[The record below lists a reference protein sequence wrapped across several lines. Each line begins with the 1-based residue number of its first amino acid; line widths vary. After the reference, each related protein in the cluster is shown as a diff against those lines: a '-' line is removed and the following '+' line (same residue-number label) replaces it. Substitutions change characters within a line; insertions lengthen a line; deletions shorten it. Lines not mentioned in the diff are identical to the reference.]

1 VNWGAPFPQ
10 GVPFFP
16 AAREGVKWMKRR
28 TDMLTAL
35 FYVGP
40 AVLFL
45 LVYQVYP
52 ALQTVYL
59 SFLDRRS
66 ESFVG
71 LENYKYVFTSQT
83 MLRAF
88 KNNLLWLVLFTAGTV
103 GLGLLFAILVDRV
116 KYERIAKSIIFM
128 PMAISFVGAGV
139 VWKFIYAYKPSGA
152 EQIGLLNQIMVVLG
166 FEPKGWLLESPIN
179 NLALIVV
186 GLWIWTGYCMVILSA
201 AYKGIPKELMEA
213 GQVDGA
219 NDWQVFRH
227 IIIPEMRPALTMVTT
242 TMLVN
247 VLKIFDIIYVMTN
260 GNYGTEVIANRMF
273 KEMFQFANTGRASAI
288 AVVLF
293 VMIIPIMYANIR
305 QKLKGEG

>member
-1 VNWGAPFPQ
+1 VIW
-10 GVPFFP
+10 
-16 AAREGVKWMKRR
+16 VKRK
-28 TDMLTAL
+28 TSALTPL

-52 ALQTVYL
+52 ALQTIYL

-71 LENYKYVFTSQT
+71 LDNYKYVFTSQV

-116 KYERIAKSIIFM
+116 KYERLAKSIIFM

-139 VWKFIYAYKPSGA
+139 VWKFMYSYKPAGA
-152 EQIGLLNQIMVVLG
+152 EQIGLLNQIMVILG
-166 FEPKGWLLESPIN
+166 FEPKGWLLENPVN

-201 AYKGIPKELMEA
+201 AYKGIPKELLEA

-260 GNYGTEVIANRMF
+260 GNFGTEVIANRMF
-273 KEMFQFANTGRASAI
+273 KEMFQYANTGRASAI

-293 VMIIPIMYANIR
+293 LMIIPIMFANIR

>member
-1 VNWGAPFPQ
+1 L
-10 GVPFFP
+10 
-16 AAREGVKWMKRR
+16 VKRK
-28 TDMLTAL
+28 TNALTPL
-35 FYVGP
+35 LYVGP

-52 ALQTVYL
+52 ALQTIYL

-71 LENYKYVFTSQT
+71 LANYKYVFTSQT

-88 KNNLLWLVLFTAGTV
+88 KNNLLWLVVFTAGTV

-116 KYERIAKSIIFM
+116 RYERLAKSIIFM
-128 PMAISFVGAGV
+128 PMAVSFVGAGV
-139 VWKFIYAYKPSGA
+139 VWKFIYAYRPAGA
-152 EQIGLLNQIMVVLG
+152 EQIGLLNQIVTVLG
-166 FEPKGWLLESPIN
+166 LEPKGWLLENPIN

-227 IIIPEMRPALTMVTT
+227 IIVPEMRPALTMVTT

-260 GNYGTEVIANRMF
+260 GNFGTEVIANRMF

-293 VMIIPIMYANIR
+293 MMIIPIMYANVR
-305 QKLKGEG
+305 QKLKGEGSR

>member
-1 VNWGAPFPQ
+1 
-10 GVPFFP
+10 
-16 AAREGVKWMKRR
+16 
-28 TDMLTAL
+28 MLTAL

-152 EQIGLLNQIMVVLG
+152 EQIGHLNQIIEVLG

>member
-1 VNWGAPFPQ
+1 
-10 GVPFFP
+10 
-16 AAREGVKWMKRR
+16 MKRK
-28 TDMLTAL
+28 TGIFTPL

-52 ALQTVYL
+52 ALQTIYL
-59 SFLDRRS
+59 SFMDKRS
-66 ESFVG
+66 TSFVG
-71 LENYKYVFTSQT
+71 LANYQYVFTSQV

-88 KNNLLWLVLFTAGTV
+88 KNNLLWLVFFTAGTV
-103 GLGLLFAILVDRV
+103 GLGLLFAILADRV
-116 KYERIAKSIIFM
+116 RYESLVKSVIFM
-128 PMAISFVGAGV
+128 PMAVSFVGAGV
-139 VWKFIYAYKPSGA
+139 VWKFMYNYKPVGA
-152 EQIGLLNQIMVVLG
+152 DQIGLLNQILVIFG
-166 FEPKGWLLESPIN
+166 FEPKGWLLQAPLN
-179 NLALIVV
+179 NFALITV

-201 AYKGIPKELMEA
+201 AYKGIPKELLEA

-219 NDWQVFRH
+219 SALQLFRH
-227 IIIPEMRPALTMVTT
+227 ITIPEMRPALTVVVT

-273 KEMFQFANTGRASAI
+273 KEMFQYANTGRASSI

-293 VMIIPIMYANIR
+293 LIIIPIMYANIR

>member
-1 VNWGAPFPQ
+1 MRRKTGA
-10 GVPFFP
+10 
-16 AAREGVKWMKRR
+16 
-28 TDMLTAL
+28 LTPL
-35 FYVGP
+35 LYVGP

-45 LVYQVYP
+45 LVFQVYP
-52 ALQTVYL
+52 ALQTIYL
-59 SFLDRRS
+59 SFMDRRS
-66 ESFVG
+66 AAFVG
-71 LENYKYVFTSQT
+71 LANYQYVFTSSV

-88 KNNLLWLVLFTAGTV
+88 KNNLLWLVFFTAGTV
-103 GLGLLFAILVDRV
+103 GLGLLFAILADRV
-116 KYERIAKSIIFM
+116 RYESLAKSIIFM

-139 VWKFIYAYKPSGA
+139 VWKFMYTYKPLGSN
-152 EQIGLLNQIMVVLG
+152 QIGLLNQILVVLG

-179 NLALIVV
+179 NFALILV

-213 GQVDGA
+213 AQVDGA
-219 NDWQVFRH
+219 NDLQVFRH
-227 IIIPEMRPALTMVTT
+227 VTIPEMRPALTMVIT

-260 GNYGTEVIANRMF
+260 GNFGTEVIANRMF

-293 VMIIPIMYANIR
+293 LMIIPIMFANIR

>member
-1 VNWGAPFPQ
+1 M
-10 GVPFFP
+10 
-16 AAREGVKWMKRR
+16 VKRK
-28 TDMLTAL
+28 TNALTPL
-35 FYVGP
+35 LYVGP

-52 ALQTVYL
+52 ALQTIYL

-71 LENYKYVFTSQT
+71 LANYKYVFTSQT

-88 KNNLLWLVLFTAGTV
+88 KNNLLWLVVFTAGTV

-116 KYERIAKSIIFM
+116 RYERLAKSIIFM
-128 PMAISFVGAGV
+128 PMAVSFVGAGV
-139 VWKFIYAYKPSGA
+139 VWKFIYAYRPAGA
-152 EQIGLLNQIMVVLG
+152 EQIGLLNQIVTVLG
-166 FEPKGWLLESPIN
+166 LEPKGWLLENPIN

-227 IIIPEMRPALTMVTT
+227 IIVPEMRPALTMVTT

-260 GNYGTEVIANRMF
+260 GNFGTEVIANRMF

-293 VMIIPIMYANIR
+293 MMIIPIMYANVR
-305 QKLKGEG
+305 

>member
-1 VNWGAPFPQ
+1 
-10 GVPFFP
+10 
-16 AAREGVKWMKRR
+16 VKLVKRK
-28 TDMLTAL
+28 TNALTPL
-35 FYVGP
+35 LYVGP

-52 ALQTVYL
+52 ALQTIYL

-71 LENYKYVFTSQT
+71 LANYKYVFTSQT

-88 KNNLLWLVLFTAGTV
+88 KNNLLWLVVFTAGTV

-116 KYERIAKSIIFM
+116 RYERLAKSIIFM
-128 PMAISFVGAGV
+128 PMAVSFVGAGV
-139 VWKFIYAYKPSGA
+139 VWKFIYAYRPAGA
-152 EQIGLLNQIMVVLG
+152 EQIGLLNQIVTVLG
-166 FEPKGWLLESPIN
+166 LEPKGWLLENPIN

-227 IIIPEMRPALTMVTT
+227 IIVPEMRPALTMVTT

-260 GNYGTEVIANRMF
+260 GNFGTEVIANRMF

-293 VMIIPIMYANIR
+293 MMIIPIMYANVR
-305 QKLKGEG
+305 QKLKGEGSR

>member
-1 VNWGAPFPQ
+1 M
-10 GVPFFP
+10 
-16 AAREGVKWMKRR
+16 VKRK
-28 TDMLTAL
+28 TNALTPL
-35 FYVGP
+35 LYVGP

-52 ALQTVYL
+52 ALQTIYL

-71 LENYKYVFTSQT
+71 LANYKYVFTSQT

-88 KNNLLWLVLFTAGTV
+88 KNNLLWLVVFTAGTV

-116 KYERIAKSIIFM
+116 RYERLAKSIIFM
-128 PMAISFVGAGV
+128 PMAVSFVGAGV
-139 VWKFIYAYKPSGA
+139 VWKFIYAYRPAGA
-152 EQIGLLNQIMVVLG
+152 EQIGLLNQIVTVLG
-166 FEPKGWLLESPIN
+166 LEPKGWLLENPIN

-227 IIIPEMRPALTMVTT
+227 IIVPEMRPALTMVTT

-260 GNYGTEVIANRMF
+260 GNFGTEVIANRMF

-288 AVVLF
+288 AMVLF
-293 VMIIPIMYANIR
+293 MMIIPIMYANVR
-305 QKLKGEG
+305 QKLKGEGSR

>member
-1 VNWGAPFPQ
+1 M
-10 GVPFFP
+10 
-16 AAREGVKWMKRR
+16 KSMKRKIGVF
-28 TDMLTAL
+28 TPLL
-35 FYVGP
+35 YVGP

-66 ESFVG
+66 QSFVG
-71 LENYKYVFTSQT
+71 LENYKYVFTSPT

-116 KYERIAKSIIFM
+116 RYERIAKSIIFM

-139 VWKFIYAYKPSGA
+139 VWKFMYAYKPTDA
-152 EQIGLLNQIMVVLG
+152 QQIGLLNQILVVLG
-166 FEPKGWLLESPIN
+166 FEPKGWLLESPLN

-201 AYKGIPKELMEA
+201 AYKGIPKELLEA

-227 IIIPEMRPALTMVTT
+227 IIVPEMRPALTMVTT

-260 GNYGTEVIANRMF
+260 GNFGTEVIANRMF

-305 QKLKGEG
+305 QKLKGEGAR

>member
-1 VNWGAPFPQ
+1 
-10 GVPFFP
+10 
-16 AAREGVKWMKRR
+16 MKRK
-28 TDMLTAL
+28 TGVLTSL
-35 FYVGP
+35 LYVSP

-66 ESFVG
+66 QSFVG

-116 KYERIAKSIIFM
+116 RYERLAKSIIFM

-139 VWKFIYAYKPSGA
+139 VWKFMYAYKPSGA

-166 FEPKGWLLESPIN
+166 LEPKGWLLESPVN

-260 GNYGTEVIANRMF
+260 GNFGTEVIANRMF

-293 VMIIPIMYANIR
+293 VIIIPIMYANIR
-305 QKLKGEG
+305 QKLKGEGAR

>member
-1 VNWGAPFPQ
+1 
-10 GVPFFP
+10 
-16 AAREGVKWMKRR
+16 MKRK
-28 TDMLTAL
+28 TGALTPL
-35 FYVGP
+35 LYVGP

-59 SFLDRRS
+59 SFMDRRS
-66 ESFVG
+66 QSFVG
-71 LENYKYVFTSQT
+71 LENYKYVFTSQM

-88 KNNLLWLVLFTAGTV
+88 KNNLLWLVVFTAGTV

-116 KYERIAKSIIFM
+116 KYERLAKSIIFM

-139 VWKFIYAYKPSGA
+139 VWKFMYAYKPSGA
-152 EQIGLLNQIMVVLG
+152 EQIGLLNQILVVLG

-227 IIIPEMRPALTMVTT
+227 IIVPEMRPALTMVTT

-260 GNYGTEVIANRMF
+260 GNFGTEVIANRMF

-293 VMIIPIMYANIR
+293 VIIIPIMYANIR
-305 QKLKGEG
+305 QKLKGEEAR

>member
-1 VNWGAPFPQ
+1 
-10 GVPFFP
+10 
-16 AAREGVKWMKRR
+16 MKRK
-28 TDMLTAL
+28 TGVLTSL
-35 FYVGP
+35 LYVGP

-66 ESFVG
+66 QSFVG

-116 KYERIAKSIIFM
+116 RYERLAKSIIFM

-139 VWKFIYAYKPSGA
+139 VWKFMYAYKPSGA

-166 FEPKGWLLESPIN
+166 LEPKGWLLESPVN

-260 GNYGTEVIANRMF
+260 GNFGTEVIANRMF

-305 QKLKGEG
+305 QKLKGEGAR

>member
-1 VNWGAPFPQ
+1 
-10 GVPFFP
+10 
-16 AAREGVKWMKRR
+16 VKLVKRK
-28 TDMLTAL
+28 TNALTPL
-35 FYVGP
+35 LYVGP

-52 ALQTVYL
+52 ALQTIYL

-71 LENYKYVFTSQT
+71 LANYKYVFTSQT

-88 KNNLLWLVLFTAGTV
+88 KNNLLWLVVFTAGTV

-116 KYERIAKSIIFM
+116 RYERLAKSIIFM
-128 PMAISFVGAGV
+128 PMAVSFVGAGV
-139 VWKFIYAYKPSGA
+139 VWKFIYAYRPAGA
-152 EQIGLLNQIMVVLG
+152 EQIGLRNQSVTVLG
-166 FEPKGWLLESPIN
+166 LEPKGWLLENPIN

-227 IIIPEMRPALTMVTT
+227 IIVPEMRPALTMVTT

-260 GNYGTEVIANRMF
+260 GNFGTEVIANRMF

-293 VMIIPIMYANIR
+293 MMIIPIMYANVR
-305 QKLKGEG
+305 QKLKGEGSR

>member
-1 VNWGAPFPQ
+1 
-10 GVPFFP
+10 
-16 AAREGVKWMKRR
+16 MKRK
-28 TDMLTAL
+28 TNALTPL
-35 FYVGP
+35 LYVGP

-52 ALQTVYL
+52 ALQTIYL

-71 LENYKYVFTSQT
+71 LANYKYVFTSQT

-88 KNNLLWLVLFTAGTV
+88 KNNLLWLVVFTAGTV

-116 KYERIAKSIIFM
+116 RYERLAKSIIFM
-128 PMAISFVGAGV
+128 PMAVSFVGAGV
-139 VWKFIYAYKPSGA
+139 VWKFIYAYRPAGA
-152 EQIGLLNQIMVVLG
+152 EQIGLLNQIVTVLG
-166 FEPKGWLLESPIN
+166 LEPKGWLLENPIN

-227 IIIPEMRPALTMVTT
+227 IIVPEMRPALTMVTT

-260 GNYGTEVIANRMF
+260 GNFGTEVIANRMF

-293 VMIIPIMYANIR
+293 MMIIPIMYANVR
-305 QKLKGEG
+305 QKLKGEGSR

>member
-1 VNWGAPFPQ
+1 VKRKTGA
-10 GVPFFP
+10 
-16 AAREGVKWMKRR
+16 
-28 TDMLTAL
+28 LTPL
-35 FYVGP
+35 LYVGP

-59 SFLDRRS
+59 SFMDRRS
-66 ESFVG
+66 QSFVG

-88 KNNLLWLVLFTAGTV
+88 KNNLLWLVVFTAGTV

-116 KYERIAKSIIFM
+116 KYERLAKSIIFM

-139 VWKFIYAYKPSGA
+139 VWKFMYAYKPSGA
-152 EQIGLLNQIMVVLG
+152 EQIGLLNQILVVLG

-227 IIIPEMRPALTMVTT
+227 IIVPEMRPALTMVTT

-260 GNYGTEVIANRMF
+260 GNFGTEVIANRMF

-293 VMIIPIMYANIR
+293 VIIIPIMYANIR
-305 QKLKGEG
+305 QKLKGEEAR